1 MKYYYA
7 LYMDEYAKKRQAD
20 IIKKIKNDKR
30 QMNIYLITL
39 TKNKKNHMEIF
50 HSVLL
55 MQKAVAKED
64 LFVVGMANGYF
75 EALELVEKI
84 AQEVYDETGGAD
96 IRNYILQKQ
105 LKYEEERV

>member
-7 LYMDEYAKKRQAD
+7 LYMDEYAKENQAD
-20 IIKKIKNDKR
+20 IIRKIENDKW
-30 QMNIYLITL
+30 QMNIYLVAL
-39 TKNKKNHMEIF
+39 TKGEKNHMEVF

-55 MQKAVAKED
+55 IQKALSKDD
-64 LFVVGMANGYF
+64 LFVVGIANGYF

-84 AQEVYDETGGAD
+84 TQEVYDETGGVD

-105 LKYEEERV
+105 RKHEEERV

>member
-7 LYMDEYAKKRQAD
+7 LYMDEYAKEKQVD
-20 IIKKIKNDKR
+20 IIKKIENDKW
-30 QMNIYLITL
+30 QMNIYLVAL
-39 TKNKKNHMEIF
+39 TKNEKNHMEIF

-64 LFVVGMANGYF
+64 LFVVGIANSYF

-84 AQEVYDETGGAD
+84 TQEVYDETGGAD
-96 IRNYILQKQ
+96 IRNFILQKQ
-105 LKYEEERV
+105 RKYEEERV

>member
-7 LYMDEYAKKRQAD
+7 LYMDECSKRKQAD
-20 IIKKIKNDKR
+20 IIKKIENDKW
-30 QMNIYLITL
+30 QMNIYLVAL
-39 TKNKKNHMEIF
+39 TKNEKNHMEIF

-55 MQKAVAKED
+55 IQKALSKED
-64 LFVVGMANGYF
+64 LFVVGIANGYF

-84 AQEVYDETGGAD
+84 TQEVYDETGGVD

-105 LKYEEERV
+105 RKHDEERV

>member
-39 TKNKKNHMEIF
+39 TKNEKNHMEIF

-64 LFVVGMANGYF
+64 LFVVGMANG
-75 EALELVEKI
+75 
-84 AQEVYDETGGAD
+84 
-96 IRNYILQKQ
+96 ILK
-105 LKYEEERV
+105 R

>member
-39 TKNKKNHMEIF
+39 TKNEKNHMEIF